1 MIKIDQD
8 TQWIYMTRADS
19 ENIIFDAKD
28 KTTGDSYI
36 PTLKDRLIFSAA
48 RKVGDDP
55 LVEIVNEMS
64 DDAEA
69 FWNIRFEP
77 EDTESLKFGKYAYD
91 VELQMR
97 NSVTGELTDKKTIIG
112 KTETMSP
119 TLVIWGEV
127 GRESE

>member
-1 MIKIDQD
+1 MIRIDQD
-8 TQWIYMTRADS
+8 TQWINMTRADT
-19 ENIIFDAKD
+19 ENIVFGAKD
-28 KTTGDSYI
+28 KITGEPYV
-36 PTLKDRLIFSAA
+36 PTVKDRLIFSAA

-55 LVEIVNEMS
+55 LVEIVNEMV

-77 EDTESLKFGKYAYD
+77 EDTESLSFGKYAYN

-112 KTETMSP
+112 KTDTLSP

>member
-1 MIKIDQD
+1 MIRIDQD
-8 TQWIYMTRADS
+8 TQWINMTRADT
-19 ENIIFDAKD
+19 ENIVFGAKD
-28 KTTGDSYI
+28 KITGEPYV
-36 PTLKDRLIFSAA
+36 PTVKDRLIFSAA
-48 RKVGDDP
+48 KKVGDDP
-55 LVEIVNEMS
+55 LVEIVNEM
-64 DDAEA
+64 DDDVEA

-77 EDTESLKFGKYAYD
+77 EDTESLSFGKYAYN

-112 KTETMSP
+112 KTDTLSP